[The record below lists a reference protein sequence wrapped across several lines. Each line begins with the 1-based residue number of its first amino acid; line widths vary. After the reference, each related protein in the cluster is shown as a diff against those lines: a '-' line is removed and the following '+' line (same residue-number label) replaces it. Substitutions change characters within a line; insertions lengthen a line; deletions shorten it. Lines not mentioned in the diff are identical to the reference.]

1 MLSREHAARYARF
14 ELFSIANKNRIIARM
29 NRGTTFTSALLVFL
43 AGASYG
49 VMAPV
54 IKTAYAAGFTWQQ
67 TTAGQSTF
75 GVLLFLIAVGI
86 ARLRGTPWQRL
97 DAKQTGKLVGT
108 GIVTC
113 CTCVLYSISLSYL
126 PVAVSLVLLFQ
137 FTWIGI
143 VIQVIAT
150 RRAPTA
156 CEIVAALVVIAG
168 TLLASG
174 LLDADGRIAYNPLGM
189 ACALGSAFTCALF
202 MFLSSRVET
211 QLPPMQRG
219 LIICCGSLLLAYAT
233 APTFALDGTLLA
245 EAPYGFMQG
254 LFALVFPVLLF
265 GIGGKNLP
273 TGIVSIL
280 ASAELPT
287 SIVLSALFL
296 GEGVTPLQ
304 TAGIVLILVGVVIAQ
319 ADSLI
324 KRDVR

>member
-1 MLSREHAARYARF
+1 MDRS
-14 ELFSIANKNRIIARM
+14 K
-29 NRGTTFTSALLVFL
+29 TFTSALLVFL
-43 AGASYG
+43 AGVSYG
-49 VMAPV
+49 TMAPV

-67 TTAGQSTF
+67 TTVGQSTF
-75 GVLLFLIAVGI
+75 GVLLFLAAVGVQ
-86 ARLRGTPWQRL
+86 RLRGVQWQHIGTRQAL
-97 DAKQTGKLVGT
+97 KLVGT
-108 GIVTC
+108 GVVTC

-150 RRAPTA
+150 RRAPTPF
-156 CEIVAALVVIAG
+156 EVGAAVVVIIG
-168 TLLASG
+168 TVLASG
-174 LLDADGRIAYNPLGM
+174 LFSNTAAFDYDPIGM

-219 LIICCGSLLLAYAT
+219 LIICCGSLLLASAMC
-233 APTFALDGTLLA
+233 PTFLFDGTMPA
-245 EAPYGFMQG
+245 EAPYGFTQG
-254 LFALVFPVLLF
+254 LFALMFPVLLF

-287 SIVLSALFL
+287 SIILSALVL
-296 GEGVTPLQ
+296 GEGVDTLQ
-304 TAGIVLILVGVVIAQ
+304 VIGVALILGGVVISQ
-319 ADSLI
+319 IDSI
-324 KRDVR
+324 RT